1 MELGLSLGIG
11 RHRKRYCRRNRCVG
25 FKYRFLEF
33 GWFVDLGWILLEASS
48 LDSGCF
54 LSMVLIC
61 FSREGGINTNSAE
74 VTLSLDFLFTLPN
87 PGVDDKRIHNCN
99 FVFPTCDICRKF
111 RSKSC
116 NLCIYIAI
124 VFRRHSF
131 CCLNPECFSPY
142 IMDANFQV
150 YFATQ
155 ES

>member
-1 MELGLSLGIG
+1 MMELGLSLGIG

-87 PGVDDKRIHNCN
+87 VFITVILFFQLVI
-99 FVFPTCDICRKF
+99 FVENSDRRVVT
-111 RSKSC
+111 SV
-116 NLCIYIAI
+116 YI
-124 VFRRHSF
+124 
-131 CCLNPECFSPY
+131 
-142 IMDANFQV
+142 
-150 YFATQ
+150 
-155 ES
+155 